1 MRTRRVEFSVSLE
14 LRAGVSPSEDPEK
27 VQKAMLNVIG
37 VKGEAQ
43 VVRDT
48 DSIVIVS
55 KSRKSL
61 ERMRDQLRDR
71 RVRGAARRL
80 ILARSEGGS
89 ATIMLNRQA
98 AFEGV
103 IALCDNEVESPLGP
117 IYLRLESDDIEGLT
131 EWLTA
136 Y

>member
-1 MRTRRVEFSVSLE
+1 MSLE

-27 VQKAMLNVIG
+27 VLKAMRNVIG
-37 VKGEAQ
+37 EGGEPR
-43 VVRDT
+43 VERGT
-48 DSIVIVS
+48 GSIIITS
-55 KSRKSL
+55 RSRKSL

-80 ILARSEGGS
+80 LFARSEGGS

-103 IALCDNEVESPLGP
+103 IVLCDNEGESPLGP

>member
-1 MRTRRVEFSVSLE
+1 LRTRRVEFSVSLE

-27 VQKAMLNVIG
+27 VLKAMRNVIG
-37 VKGEAQ
+37 VGEAQ
-43 VVRDT
+43 VVRNA
-48 DSIVIVS
+48 DSIVIIS

-80 ILARSEGGS
+80 ILTRSEGGS